1 MCMDRLVYIA
11 SVVMGPAS
19 VYIESIIVMDGV
31 SIYPPLWA
39 LSKGFLKPVLWSWTD
54 IYVAIN
60 MGIGRCAYIASI
72 MGMSIGVSVA
82 TIMCLGRGSV

>member
-1 MCMDRLVYIA
+1 
-11 SVVMGPAS
+11 
-19 VYIESIIVMDGV
+19 
-31 SIYPPLWA
+31 
-39 LSKGFLKPVLWSWTD
+39 
-54 IYVAIN
+54 